1 MHIVVYT
8 NFYVAA
14 YPPSP
19 GTPGSCMTYRQ
30 LEATSGRQQGSR
42 RRSSTPFTNE
52 DVRPLTKLPYYH
64 AMPTHP
70 SPASNEPRRG
80 SLACVGLGMTLGS
93 HLTPLARSHI
103 QQADVV
109 FAGLSDGVVELWLQ
123 RMHPDVRSLQPYY
136 REGKSRMKTYREW
149 VELMMVEVR
158 AGNRVCG
165 VFYGHPGIF
174 AWSPH
179 KVIETARAEGFQA
192 HMEPGISAED
202 CLYAD
207 LGIDPGRY
215 GCQHF
220 EASQLLFYE
229 RRIDNAGYLVLWQV
243 GLVGDRSLGRFSTGP
258 KYRELLVELLSRDY
272 PLDHEVIIYRGATL
286 PIEKPRIR
294 RTTLREL
301 PHVTAAGCACAR
313 RIRRC
318 PSPFTPTTSGMRKAT
333 T

>member
-1 MHIVVYT
+1 MPA
-8 NFYVAA
+8 F
-14 YPPSP
+14 
-19 GTPGSCMTYRQ
+19 R
-30 LEATSGRQQGSR
+30 
-42 RRSSTPFTNE
+42 
-52 DVRPLTKLPYYH
+52 KLPYYH
-64 AMPTHP
+64 AMNTLSSRPTD
-70 SPASNEPRRG
+70 ELRRG

-158 AGNRVCG
+158 AGKRVCG

-179 KVIETARAEGFQA
+179 KAIEVARAEGYPA

-207 LGIDPGRY
+207 LGIDPGRF

-229 RRIDNAGYLVLWQV
+229 RRIDNAGYVVLWQMGIV
-243 GLVGDRSLGRFSTGP
+243 GNRSTGRFEAGP

-272 PLDHEVIIYRGATL
+272 PLDHEAIIYRGATL

-294 RTTLREL
+294 RAALGDLHRVPLTAEETVVLPPARALKPNAAMQERLEALDRE
-301 PHVTAAGCACAR
+301 AALA
-313 RIRRC
+313 
-318 PSPFTPTTSGMRKAT
+318 
-333 T
+333 